1 MPIWPASKRLRRSK
15 PPRNA
20 KWPKKCKPCSRER
33 YSGEQ
38 QSKPGEPVLVFVARL
53 TDAQRDAGLAAA
65 FKQAHDH
72 AQRLAKAAGV
82 SLGPLVHLNDVSDP
96 SLAELVSRQRMEMYS
111 PGGFADSQQPWQPLI
126 DAEENELT
134 SRKPDEVEFRVGLEA
149 VFAIN
154 SK

>member
-1 MPIWPASKRLRRSK
+1 MAEEMQAML
-15 PPRNA
+15 
-20 KWPKKCKPCSRER
+20 RER
-33 YSGEQ
+33 NSGEQ